1 MEKYMNP
8 FYKFS
13 FILIIVTFFCDLG
26 LNFLSR
32 QSQSLVP
39 RSIKSLKSYFDY
51 YNNIALTGIYAS
63 ITVLICYLITAA
75 IVYLLFNLS
84 VPNNTKQL
92 FLFLFVAFFVG
103 YIADIIIYKYKIFGT
118 TLDLFYKEAGA
129 GLYGAISFILAIVIS
144 YFIFGFR
151 FSF

>member
-1 MEKYMNP
+1 MDKYMNE

-39 RSIKSLKSYFDY
+39 RSIKALKSYFDY

-63 ITVLICYLITAA
+63 ITVLICYLITAE

-84 VPNNTKQL
+84 VPNNIKQL

-144 YFIFGFR
+144 YFIFYF
-151 FSF
+151 

>member
-1 MEKYMNP
+1 MDKYMNP
-8 FYKFS
+8 FYNFS
-13 FILIIVTFFCDLG
+13 IILIIVTFFSDLG

-39 RSIKSLKSYFDY
+39 RSIKALKSYFDY

-63 ITVLICYLITAA
+63 ITVLICYLITAE

-84 VPNNTKQL
+84 VPNNIKQL

-144 YFIFGFR
+144 YFIFWI
-151 FSF
+151 